1 MVVTE
6 QLSFTKLESV
16 SNQKSIHGIYPY
28 RGKISSLD
36 AANVISQLPNDGVL
50 LDPFCGS
57 GTIVYEGAKR
67 LKYAI
72 GVDNNPIAI
81 QIANGKISRFSP
93 EDSLLRLGKITEKIN
108 FHSNLAIPPKAE
120 RYFHPDTANEIMLL
134 KQHFN
139 EFNDYEKAVFLG
151 TICLAA
157 RACNHYQ
164 WSSTQVGRLSDEKR
178 YVNFTDRF
186 LYKISKHGFPLPND
200 NAKVIMGDTRN
211 LGKLIPPKSV
221 DIVYTSPPYFDCLD
235 YTSYYTR
242 IVHYIFENDYEHIKT
257 GLIQNRATYEQ
268 DMVACLN
275 EIENVTTDDAVIIFV
290 VGDKKIKGEVING
303 GEFFTRISKHKPV
316 HILQRE
322 YTKTASKIW
331 DSINKTQRREQI
343 IVWDK
348 SKW

>member
-6 QLSFTKLESV
+6 QLSFTRLESV

-36 AANVISQLPNDGVL
+36 AANVISQLPDDGVL

-57 GTIVYEGAKR
+57 GTIVYEAAKR

-81 QIANGKISRFSP
+81 QIANGKINRFSP
-93 EDSLLRLGKITEKIN
+93 EDSLLRLRKITGEID
-108 FHSNLAIPPKAE
+108 FHSKIAIPPKAA

-134 KQHFN
+134 KKHFN
-139 EFNDYEKAVFLG
+139 EFNDYERAAFLG

-157 RACNHYQ
+157 RACNHYK
-164 WSSTQVGRLSDEKR
+164 WSSTQIGRLSDEKR

-200 NAKVIMGDTRN
+200 NSKVIMGDTRN
-211 LGKLIPPKSV
+211 LSKLIPPKSV

-242 IVHYIFENDYEHIKT
+242 IVHYVFESDYEHIKT

-268 DMVACLN
+268 DMVTCLN

-290 VGDKKIKGEVING
+290 VGDKKISGEVING
-303 GEFFTRISKHKPV
+303 GDFFTRISKHKPV
-316 HILQRE
+316 QILQRE

-331 DSINKTQRREQI
+331 DNINKTQRREQI